1 MSDDAPRPTLT
12 PEGAAAKAA
21 ELKAKRCANLLPP
34 IKPGETRNPTG
45 NNGRKKQA
53 ALIRW
58 LEEATEKGH
67 PQTRIERVWQAMYL
81 EAIKGDVNAGKALME
96 QHGGKPRQQLDLS
109 SEDGTMSPLAID
121 VIFSKT
127 PTDQEPISEPLK
139 GDDGKS
145 PTD

>member
-1 MSDDAPRPTLT
+1 V
-12 PEGAAAKAA
+12 AAAKAA

-58 LEEATEKGH
+58 LEEATEKGQ

-109 SEDGTMSPLAID
+109 SEDGSMSPLGPAKIALDLRAAIEAEKARLAEEKPAD
-121 VIFSKT
+121 A
-127 PTDQEPISEPLK
+127 
-139 GDDGKS
+139 GK
-145 PTD
+145 

>member
-1 MSDDAPRPTLT
+1 MADDAPTPELT
-12 PEGAAAKAA
+12 PEEASAKAA
-21 ELKAKRCANLLPP
+21 ELKAKRCANLMPP
-34 IKPGETRNPTG
+34 TKPGEVRNPTG

-58 LEEATEKGH
+58 LEEATEKGQ

-127 PTDQEPISEPLK
+127 PTEQEPISEPLK